1 MREYL
6 ANAPAVMG
14 ILNLTPDSFS
24 DGGKFIEPERA
35 LERAAAMIEEGAAII
50 DIGGESTR
58 PGSRPVSADEE
69 SARVVPV
76 IEAIAAR
83 FDVPIS
89 VDTRRAETA
98 ANAVAAGATIINDIS
113 GFRWDDSMAKV
124 AAANGCGVVL
134 MHLRGE
140 FETMHS
146 SEPAEDVFEDVS
158 NGFRKSIA
166 AAKNAGVAEEK
177 IALDIGLGFGKT
189 FEQNLELIA
198 GIGRFTAEFPGF
210 PILVGASRK
219 SFIGKLLDEPE
230 PERRVAGSLAAAVV
244 AVINGASIIRAHD
257 VKQTV
262 DALRVA
268 TEIIGRG
275 V

>member
-113 GFRWDDSMAKV
+113 GFRWDDSMANV

-146 SEPAEDVFEDVS
+146 SEPAEDVFADVS

-198 GIGRFTAEFPGF
+198 GIGRFTDEFPGF